1 MRIDHLP
8 GPLTTKAFAA
18 LPTSVEV
25 GGAGGSSL
33 LDSLA
38 AQDASLRRL
47 HLSEWPPKTPARF
60 IQPHAAKARPP
71 ASGATVATV
80 DVAVCGGTL
89 GLLLACAL
97 QRQGHRVAVIEAGP
111 LRGRAQDWNT
121 SEEELRQL
129 VAAGVLDASELAEVA
144 PLSFG
149 PMACRFGGPP
159 REGRFELQLRGVLDV
174 GVSPTALLERVR
186 TRFEQAGGLVLER
199 TPVRGVSV
207 FADGVELSLRQTP
220 PPATDDDDGGGSDA
234 SDGATTDATL
244 HARLVVD
251 CMGHRSPIA
260 LQQRAGQTPDGV
272 CVQVGSCARGAWPA
286 RAREGAGDFFVTA
299 DDAVERGPNRRAR
312 VQYFWQAF
320 PSSGGA
326 DERSSYLFTYLRPG
340 PEMPSLL
347 EVMEDYWQAMPAYQ
361 QLGGTAG
368 GGNDGDAEEAAEAAA
383 ALEGLD
389 VRRIVFGWFPTYRRN
404 APLAPSFDRVLSV
417 GDASAVQSPISFG
430 GFCAMLRHL
439 PRYSRGIDLALR
451 SDRLTASD
459 LRLMTPYL
467 PNLATA
473 WMSSAAMT
481 ARALPAAAVPANDA
495 GRDDGTGDGDGDGDG
510 DSRGGEAPYTLVN
523 ELLSGNFEV
532 MAGLARPDAILFFR
546 DVTTLATLAAVLVGQ
561 TATMA
566 PLLPRVVAELVG
578 PLELAEFGVH
588 LTMLATY
595 TALHR
600 VATLARARDA
610 LPTAAG
616 ERAATDERDGGA
628 YALSCALDALAFGSG
643 LDGEP
648 SSLPSPP
655 PPPSSND
662 GAADAAAAA
671 AAVQQRQRAQGGD
684 GDGDGDDESRPWW
697 RRPPPTWPP
706 RIDDPSLVVGDV
718 FAAYFAA
725 YASVGVLTTGRDD
738 AWQQEGAVL
747 ATSWIVAAAVT
758 NGWDPT
764 SVIPSL
770 GLPNALRCVARMGID
785 AASTRVLLGLMGAA
799 LARQQVDAKLLAL
812 ELALSAAALAS
823 WRCLYTLNNPDR
835 R

>member
-1 MRIDHLP
+1 MRLP
-8 GPLTTKAFAA
+8 GPLTTKAFSS
-18 LPTSVEV
+18 LPSSTIVEV

-33 LDSLA
+33 LDSLT
-38 AQDASLRRL
+38 AQDAALRNL
-47 HLSEWPPKTPARF
+47 HLSEWPSKTPARF
-60 IQPHAAKARPP
+60 IQPHTATVRPP
-71 ASGATVATV
+71 ATSATVATV

-97 QRQGHRVAVIEAGP
+97 QLKGHRVAVIEAGP

-129 VAAGVLDASELAEVA
+129 AAVGVLDASELAEVA

-149 PMACRFGGPP
+149 PMACRFGPP
-159 REGRFELQLRGVLDV
+159 REDRFELQLRGVLDV
-174 GVSPTALLERVR
+174 GVSPAALLARVR
-186 TRFEQAGGLVLER
+186 ARFERAGGLVLER
-199 TPVRGVSV
+199 TPVRGVAV
-207 FADGVELSLRQTP
+207 FADGVELSLRRTP
-220 PPATDDDDGGGSDA
+220 PSPD
-234 SDGATTDATL
+234 SDGATNDETL
-244 HARLVVD
+244 HARLVLD

-272 CVQVGSCARGAWPA
+272 CVQVGSCARGAWPESA
-286 RAREGAGDFFVTA
+286 RQGAGDFFVTA
-299 DDAVERGPNRRAR
+299 DDAVARGPNRRAR

-347 EVMEDYWQAMPAYQ
+347 EVMEDYWRAMPSYQ
-361 QLGGTAG
+361 QLGRAG
-368 GGNDGDAEEAAEAAA
+368 GGDDDEAEEAAEEAAAA
-383 ALEGLD
+383 ALESLD

-451 SDRLTASD
+451 SDRLTAAD

-481 ARALPAAAVPANDA
+481 ARALPAAHAAAAPAND
-495 GRDDGTGDGDGDGDG
+495 DVDGDGDGKGYGGGKGG
-510 DSRGGEAPYTLVN
+510 DAPYTLVN
-523 ELLSGNFEV
+523 DLLSGNFEV
-532 MAGLARPDAILFFR
+532 MAGLPRPEAILFFR
-546 DVTTLATLAAVLVGQ
+546 DVTTLSTLVAVLVGQ

-578 PLELAEFGVH
+578 PLELVEFGGH
-588 LTMLATY
+588 LTLLAAY

-600 VATLARARDA
+600 LATLAPVRDA
-610 LPTAAG
+610 LT
-616 ERAATDERDGGA
+616 RAAATAYDDDDDDEPDGNGNGNA

-648 SSLPSPP
+648 SPSAPP
-655 PPPSSND
+655 PPPSSPAR
-662 GAADAAAAA
+662 AADAADAAD
-671 AAVQQRQRAQGGD
+671 AAVQQRQQRQRAQGDD
-684 GDGDGDDESRPWW
+684 GDSRPWW

-706 RIDDPSLVVGDV
+706 RIDDPALVVGDV

-725 YASVGVLTTGRDD
+725 YASVGVLAAGREG

-785 AASTRVLLGLMGAA
+785 AASTRVLLGLTGAV
-799 LARQQVDAKLLAL
+799 LARQLVDVKLLGL